1 MITYKTGDILNAKE
15 NLILQQVNCRG
26 VMGSGLAKQIADKWP
41 LVKKSYQIVCNNA
54 IPYDL
59 LGKIHSV
66 RINKDRYVVNVFGQ
80 LNYGRN
86 KNVVYTDYDALRKA
100 FESIALYHPDKT
112 IAIPYKFG
120 CGLANGDWNI
130 VLKLIEEFFKDFDVI
145 IYKL

>member
-1 MITYKTGDILNAKE
+1 MIIYKTGDILNAKE

-41 LVKKSYQIVCNNA
+41 CVKQSYQIMCNNA

-66 RINKDRYVVNVFGQ
+66 QISKDRYVVNVFGQ

-86 KNVVYTDYDALRKA
+86 KNVVYTDYNALRKA
-100 FESIALYHPDKT
+100 FESITLRYPDKT

-130 VLKLIEEFFKDFDVI
+130 VFKLIEEFFKDFDVT